1 MNNEFHEQAQPCYC
15 ISDPVSNRL
24 VYVSPSAAALC
35 LDGRIPE
42 LSWQLFD
49 PDPAFAAVYNGVSQ
63 SLLSS
68 VPLRLPD
75 CPALGA
81 KLLFSSLVLVDGRR
95 LRRDVLIALGDEPEQ
110 GLPAAIVLVDRFL
123 KAAKLNNLPPVEE
136 PGEVRVTM
144 FGGFKL
150 ETNLGALDG
159 AGITSRQSCLLLLYL
174 LCNRERVVPVNE
186 LAETLWPEQLLDS
199 PYNMVK
205 NVAFR
210 LRRNF
215 ASICEK
221 PLITPYHGTYVL
233 NPELRF
239 VVDCDYFD
247 TLVRQYY
254 RAEKGNPDYLAAALR
269 LYRGGLLPAFDTEL
283 WLLPRAQYYKDAY
296 RQAVLDYA
304 AAMGRQGNHPALF
317 AVLRDGLA
325 VYPRETALHVAM
337 IHALARDKG
346 PAAARYYLQ
355 NVAHLLSKAE
365 QQLISHQLD
374 KLAGSNA

>member
-1 MNNEFHEQAQPCYC
+1 MNNEFHTQAQPCYC
-15 ISDPVSNRL
+15 ISDPESNRL
-24 VYVSPSAAALC
+24 VFVSPSAAALC
-35 LDGRIPE
+35 PDGRLPE
-42 LSWQLFD
+42 LSWQLFN
-49 PDPAFAAVYNGVSQ
+49 PDPAFGEVYNNVSL
-63 SLLSS
+63 SLLNS

-81 KLLFSSLVLVDGRR
+81 KLLFSSLVLEDGRR
-95 LRRDVLIALGDEPEQ
+95 LRRDVMIALGGRPEQ
-110 GLPAAIVLVDRFL
+110 SLAAVIALVERFL
-123 KAAKLNNLPPVEE
+123 NSTELTQLPPLEDPV
-136 PGEVRVTM
+136 EVRVTM
-144 FGGFKL
+144 FGCFRL
-150 ETNLGALDG
+150 ETCKGTLDG
-159 AGITSRQSCLLLLYL
+159 ADMTSRQSCLLLLYL

-186 LAETLWPEQLLDS
+186 LAETLWPDQLLDN

-221 PLITPYHGTYVL
+221 PLITPYHGTYIL

-239 VVDCDYFD
+239 VIDCDYFD

-254 RAEKGNPDYLAAALR
+254 RAENGDPDCLAAAIR

-283 WLLPRAQYYKDAY
+283 WLLPRAQFYKDAY
-296 RQAVLDYA
+296 RQAILDYA
-304 AAMGRQGNHPALF
+304 AILGREGNYPALF
-317 AVLRDGLA
+317 GLIRDGLA
-325 VYPRETALHVAM
+325 VYPREAGLHVAM

-355 NVAHLLSKAE
+355 SVAHLLSKSE
-365 QQLISHQLD
+365 QQLISRQLD
-374 KLAGSNA
+374 KLSGGNA